1 MTVHKARDVR
11 CLRVHTFDKLEG
23 EALLRNAAPS
33 SPPDWDWVGSVK
45 GRSGDERSP
54 QAEKLSVASF
64 DTQTI
69 FHKDGSNSWS
79 KAER

>member
-1 MTVHKARDVR
+1 MFAACEFTPLTSLNV
-11 CLRVHTFDKLEG
+11 KLCCG
-23 EALLRNAAPS
+23 TSAPS

-79 KAER
+79 KAEH